1 MRLLILASTILLLA
15 GCSQPSTTTAPG
27 PHAVILLR
35 DGSQYAGNVM
45 RSSPTEIAI
54 AGDDKN
60 EHTFAMSNVKTV
72 DYGESAVAPAPPL
85 PQATQAPAPIA
96 SAPQRPLVAPTQQ
109 ELAHEQEHYHP
120 ADAVVRS
127 TTYNLPVGTQLVV
140 RTEETIDAR
149 SAEEGQIYA
158 AEVSRDVRDA
168 AGIVVIPRG
177 SNAQIIIRSA
187 SAGGRIRGTSDLI
200 LDLASVSING
210 RRYHVSTL
218 DLREK
223 GKAGI
228 GENKRTAKYV
238 GGGALFGTIVG
249 AIAGHGKG
257 AAIGALSG
265 AAAGGTAQVI
275 TKGRA
280 IHIPVETLLTFQ
292 LDLPL
297 HVSTTR

>member
-1 MRLLILASTILLLA
+1 MKIALYMLPLLFLA
-15 GCSQPSTTTAPG
+15 GCTRQPPASTTG
-27 PHAVILLR
+27 PHAVVVLR
-35 DGSQYAGNVM
+35 DGSQYAGNVI
-45 RSSPTEIAI
+45 RSSPMEIAVF
-54 AGDDKN
+54 GDDKA
-60 EHTFAMSNVKTV
+60 EHAFAMSNVRTV
-72 DYGESAVAPAPPL
+72 DYGETSAPPPPAPLAAQQPPPAAPA
-85 PQATQAPAPIA
+85 
-96 SAPQRPLVAPTQQ
+96 APTP
-109 ELAHEQEHYHP
+109 EEVTHEREHYH
-120 ADAVVRS
+120 ATEAEVR
-127 TTYNLPVGTQLVV
+127 TRTYDLPVGTQLVI

-149 SAEEGQIYA
+149 TAEEGQIYA

-168 AGIVVIPRG
+168 AGSVVIPRG
-177 SNAQIIIRSA
+177 SNAQIVIRSA
-187 SAGGRIRGTSDLI
+187 SPGGRVRGTSDLV

-210 RRYHVSTL
+210 RRYHVSTA

-275 TKGRA
+275 TKGRT

-292 LDLPL
+292 LDAPL
-297 HVSTTR
+297 QVSTTR